1 MIVSASRRTD
11 IPALYSDWF
20 FSRLE
25 EGFVLVP
32 NPMNPLQVSRVRLT
46 PDAVEAFV
54 FWTKDPEP
62 MMSRLDRLEEY
73 PYYFQFTLTPYG
85 ADLESDL
92 PDKDHLADVFQQLSE
107 RLGPH
112 RVVWRYD
119 PVLLTDRYPPAFHV
133 AAFERMAARLAGHTE
148 LCTLSFVDRYPKN
161 GREMDALGISGV
173 GDEEVLRLAEA
184 FSASGRRY
192 GMNLATCSESVDLS
206 GFGIGHARCV
216 DLERISRMTGRPVGA
231 QKDANQ
237 RAACGCCAS
246 VDIGVY
252 HTCTHGCAYCYA
264 NTSRERA
271 LRNRAGHDP
280 RSPMLIGQPAEGAR
294 IIDRY

>member
-1 MIVSASRRTD
+1 MIVSVSRRTD

-20 FSRLE
+20 FGRLE

-32 NPMNPLQVSRVRLT
+32 NPMNPMQIGRVRLS

-54 FWTKDPEP
+54 FWSKNPEP
-62 MMSRLDRLEEY
+62 MMSRLDRLEGY
-73 PYYFQFTLTPYG
+73 PYYFQFTLTPYDT
-85 ADLESDL
+85 DLESDL
-92 PDKDHLADVFQQLSE
+92 PDKDRIADTFQRLSE
-107 RLGPH
+107 RLGPR

-119 PVLLTDRYPPAFHV
+119 PVLLTDRYTPDFHV
-133 AAFERMAARLAGHTE
+133 AAFERMAARLAGCTE
-148 LCTLSFVDRYPKN
+148 QCIVSFVDRYPKN
-161 GREMDALGISGV
+161 AREIDSHGISGV
-173 GDEEVLRLAEA
+173 GDREVLQLAEA
-184 FSASGRRY
+184 FSATGRRY
-192 GMNLATCSESVDLS
+192 GMALSTCSESVDLS

-216 DLERISRMTGRPVGA
+216 DPALISRISGKSVGA
-231 QKDANQ
+231 PKDENQ
-237 RAACGCCAS
+237 RTACGCCAS

-280 RSPMLIGQPAEGAR
+280 ESPMLVGRPAEGAR
-294 IIDRY
+294 ITDR

>member
-11 IPALYSDWF
+11 IPALYPDWF
-20 FSRLE
+20 FRRLE

-32 NPMNPLQVSRVRLT
+32 NPMNPLQVGRVRLA
-46 PDAVEAFV
+46 PDTVEAFV
-54 FWTKDPEP
+54 FWTKNPEP
-62 MMSRLDRLEEY
+62 MMPRLERLEGY
-73 PYYFQFTLTPYG
+73 PFYFQFTLTPYG

-92 PDKDHLADVFQQLSE
+92 PDKGHLADVFQQLSE

-119 PVLLTDRYPPAFHV
+119 PILLSDRYTLRFHV
-133 AAFERMAARLAGHTE
+133 AAFEKMAARLAGCTE
-148 LCTLSFVDRYPKN
+148 QCTLSFVDRYPKN
-161 GREMDALGISGV
+161 AREMDAHGISGV
-173 GDEEVLRLAEA
+173 GDEEILRLAEA
-184 FSASGRRY
+184 FSATGRKY
-192 GMNLATCSESVDLS
+192 GIALATCSEAVDLS

-216 DLERISRMTGRPVGA
+216 DPEMISRISGIPVGA
-231 QKDANQ
+231 KKDPNQ

-264 NTSRERA
+264 NTSRERS

-280 RSPMLIGQPAEGAR
+280 ESPMLVGSPAEGAR
-294 IIDRY
+294 IIDR